1 MHSLEYNVKHKP
13 RIFFM
18 GNYEGKS
25 LKDILDERCINR
37 SQLARTL
44 GIGRT
49 TLLQWEKG
57 TRNITFVHAVA
68 LADFL
73 RIPLEDL
80 AVAFKYL
87 PLEEV
92 TDEHQG

>member
-1 MHSLEYNVKHKP
+1 
-13 RIFFM
+13 M

-49 TLLQWEKG
+49 TLIQWEKG
-57 TRNITFVHAVA
+57 TRNITFVHAVK
-68 LADFL
+68 LANFL
-73 RIPLEDL
+73 DIALEDL
-80 AVAFKYL
+80 AVALKYSV
-87 PLEEV
+87 PEEA
-92 TDEHQG
+92 TDERQN

>member
-1 MHSLEYNVKHKP
+1 
-13 RIFFM
+13 M

-37 SQLARTL
+37 SQLVKRL

-49 TLLQWEKG
+49 TLRSWEQG
-57 TRNITFVHAVA
+57 TKKMTFDRAVK

-73 RIPLEDL
+73 EITLEDL
-80 AVAFKYL
+80 AVALKYSV
-87 PLEEV
+87 PEEA
-92 TDEHQG
+92 TDERQN